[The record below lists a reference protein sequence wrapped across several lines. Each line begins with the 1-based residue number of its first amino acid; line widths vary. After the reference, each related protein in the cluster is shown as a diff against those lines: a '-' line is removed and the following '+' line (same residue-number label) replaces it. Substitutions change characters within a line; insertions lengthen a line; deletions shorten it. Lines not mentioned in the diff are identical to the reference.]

1 MTTPPADVLRHP
13 RVPLTFAG
21 RLTAGVS
28 AVVLIVLAG
37 LLATA
42 VLRPVRAAAETPDPD
57 AFTRLEPNAPAL
69 VVQATLSATRSTL
82 EIEGRRLLGGSL
94 EVYVSTSG
102 AASLFGARRD
112 WQEEGHRLVLR
123 AGGRNFNLT
132 AGSRLV
138 TGDAGETL
146 LRAPVFAR
154 AGDLWVPLEFLTRVV
169 GPALREPVR
178 WDSSR
183 LTLGVG
189 GERADVTGL
198 RVEELASATA
208 LHFTCGKTLTY
219 RAESPEPG
227 LLLLKIYGG
236 TVDAAQVAL
245 DTPRG
250 LVEAVSAEQVGTDA
264 LIRVRVSG
272 LATRHRAYAAE
283 DGGEIVLMIEEEQL
297 GALPEPTPRGRLTP
311 EPAAEFPAP
320 ERVITVRTVVV
331 DAGHGGDETGR
342 IGPDGALEKDVN
354 LAVARELKHVLE
366 RQGGLEVVLTRDDDS
381 AVPLARRAEIA
392 NQSGGDLFV
401 SLHCNGWFSE
411 RATGVETYF
420 LSPARTDRDASVAR
434 EENWAAEGG
443 ADDLEFILWDLVQ
456 NRFITDS
463 SDLAEGVQA
472 GLCRALG
479 AENRGVK
486 QAGFRVLV
494 GAYMPA
500 VLVEMGFL
508 SNGAEEARLIDPEHQ
523 RLLART
529 IGEAI
534 LEYRDRHAGAGR
546 VEGEERP

>member
-1 MTTPPADVLRHP
+1 M
-13 RVPLTFAG
+13 
-21 RLTAGVS
+21 
-28 AVVLIVLAG
+28 LIVLAG

-42 VLRPVRAAAETPDPD
+42 VLRPVCAAAETPDPD
-57 AFTRLEPNAPAL
+57 AFTRLDTNAPAL
-69 VVQATLSATRSTL
+69 VVQATLSATRSGL
-82 EIEGRRLLGGSL
+82 EIEGRRLLAGSL

-112 WQEEGHRLVLR
+112 WQEEGHRLVFR

-154 AGDLWVPLEFLTRVV
+154 AGDLWVPLEFLIRVV

-198 RVEELASATA
+198 RVEELSSATA

-236 TVDAAQVAL
+236 TVDAAQVVL
-245 DTPRG
+245 DAPRG

-272 LATRHRAYAAE
+272 LVTRYRAY
-283 DGGEIVLMIEEEQL
+283 GR
-297 GALPEPTPRGRLTP
+297 RGRRRDRADARGG
-311 EPAAEFPAP
+311 AARGAAGADAARASHAGAGRRVAAAP
-320 ERVITVRTVVV
+320 ERVIAVRTVVV

-342 IGPDGALEKDVN
+342 IGSDGALEKDVN
-354 LAVARELKHVLE
+354 LAVARELKRVLE

-392 NQSGGDLFV
+392 NQAGGDLFV

-463 SDLAEGVQA
+463 SELAEV
-472 GLCRALG
+472 
-479 AENRGVK
+479 
-486 QAGFRVLV
+486 
-494 GAYMPA
+494 
-500 VLVEMGFL
+500 
-508 SNGAEEARLIDPEHQ
+508 
-523 RLLART
+523 
-529 IGEAI
+529 
-534 LEYRDRHAGAGR
+534 GAGR
-546 VEGEERP
+546 ALPRAGRREPRRQAGRLPGAGGRLHAGGPGRNGLPLQRRGRGAADRSRAPAAAGADDRRGDPGVSRPPRRRRERTEGEERP

>member
-1 MTTPPADVLRHP
+1 MTIPPAGLLRHP
-13 RVPLTFAG
+13 RGRLASAG
-21 RLTAGVS
+21 RLAVGVP

-37 LLATA
+37 LFMTA
-42 VLRPVRAAAETPDPD
+42 ALRPARAAAETPDPD
-57 AFTRLEPNAPAL
+57 AFTRLDPNAPAL
-69 VVQATLSATRSTL
+69 VVQATLPATRSTL
-82 EIEGRRLLGGSL
+82 QIEGRRLLAGSQ

-102 AASLFGARRD
+102 AAALFGARRD
-112 WQEEGHRLVLR
+112 WQEEGHRLVFR
-123 AGGRNFNLT
+123 AGGRDFHLT

-154 AGDLWVPLEFLTRVV
+154 AADLWVPLEFLTRVV
-169 GPALREPVR
+169 GPALRESVR
-178 WDSSR
+178 WDPSR

-189 GERADVTGL
+189 EERADVTGL

-208 LHFTCGKTLTY
+208 LHFTCDTSLAY

-236 TVDAAQVAL
+236 TVDLAQVVL
-245 DTPRG
+245 NTPQG

-264 LIRVRVSG
+264 LIRVRVSS
-272 LATRHRAYAAE
+272 LVTRHRAYAAE
-283 DGGEIVLMIEEEQL
+283 DGGEIVLVLEEEPS
-297 GALPEPTPRGRLTP
+297 GALPEPTPRGPLTP
-311 EPAAEFPAP
+311 VPAAESPTP
-320 ERVITVRTVVV
+320 DRVTTVRTVVI

-342 IGPDGALEKDVN
+342 VGPGGAQEKDVN
-354 LAVARELKHVLE
+354 LAVARELKRVLE

-392 NQSGGDLFV
+392 NQAGGDLFV

-434 EENWAAEGG
+434 EENWAAEGE
-443 ADDLEFILWDLVQ
+443 AQDLEFILWDLVQ

-508 SNGAEEARLIDPEHQ
+508 SNGAEETRLIDPEHQ

-534 LEYRDRHAGAGR
+534 LEYRDRHAGADRADGEGR
-546 VEGEERP
+546 P

>member
-1 MTTPPADVLRHP
+1 MTIPPIGVLRLP
-13 RVPLTFAG
+13 RAPLASVG
-21 RLTAGVS
+21 WLTTGVS

-37 LLATA
+37 LIATA
-42 VLRPVRAAAETPDPD
+42 ALRPASAAAEPTDPD
-57 AFTRLEPNAPAL
+57 AFTRLDPNAPAL
-69 VVQATLSATRSTL
+69 VVQTTLFATRSRL
-82 EIEGRRLLGGSL
+82 EIEGRRLLAGSL

-102 AASLFGARRD
+102 AALLFGARRD
-112 WQEEGHRLVLR
+112 WQEEGHRLVFR
-123 AGGRNFNLT
+123 AGGRDFHLT

-138 TGDAGETL
+138 AGDAGETL

-154 AGDLWVPLEFLTRVV
+154 AGDLWVPLEFLIRVV

-189 GERADVTGL
+189 GERADITGL
-198 RVEELASATA
+198 RVEELANAIA
-208 LHFTCGKTLTY
+208 LHFTCGKPLTY

-236 TVDAAQVAL
+236 TVDAAQVVL
-245 DTPRG
+245 DAPRG
-250 LVEAVSAEQVGTDA
+250 LVEAVNAEQVGTDA

-272 LATRHRAYAAE
+272 LVTRYRAYAAE
-283 DGGEIVLMIEEEQL
+283 DGGEIVLMIEEERL

-311 EPAAEFPAP
+311 APVAESPASD
-320 ERVITVRTVVV
+320 RVITVRTVVV

-342 IGPDGALEKDVN
+342 IGSGGALEKDVN
-354 LAVARELKHVLE
+354 LAVARELKRVLE
-366 RQGGLEVVLTRDDDS
+366 RRGGLEVVLTRDDDS

-392 NQSGGDLFV
+392 NQAGGDLFV

-434 EENWAAEGG
+434 AENWAAEGET
-443 ADDLEFILWDLVQ
+443 ADIEFILWDLVQ

-463 SDLAEGVQA
+463 SDLAEEVQA

-508 SNGAEEARLIDPEHQ
+508 SNGAEEKRLIDPDHQ

-546 VEGEERP
+546 AEREERP